1 MSFLLSPE
9 KVMAETK
16 IDMGWSF
23 GLFYSGYS
31 SFPSEKHRI
40 DYNRPYKWLWNHLAK
55 QFEGKANINCD
66 YGELIIGELFA
77 DNNILAFHKTF
88 GIH

>member
-23 GLFYSGYS
+23 GLFYLGYG

-40 DYNRPYKWLWNHLAK
+40 DYNRPYK
-55 QFEGKANINCD
+55 
-66 YGELIIGELFA
+66 
-77 DNNILAFHKTF
+77 
-88 GIH
+88 